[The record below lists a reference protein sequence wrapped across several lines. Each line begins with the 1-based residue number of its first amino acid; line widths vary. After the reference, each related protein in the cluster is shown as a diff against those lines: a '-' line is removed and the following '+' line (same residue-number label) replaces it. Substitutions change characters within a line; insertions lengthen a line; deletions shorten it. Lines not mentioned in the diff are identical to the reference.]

1 MSPRARLIV
10 TFALT
15 GLLASATGCADL
27 TRQGHEFDE
36 GVSDSW
42 IAAKLGNEQ
51 SDVGQ
56 VNANHG
62 HVKTAGGAVVAASAA
77 PPIYDDAQATSE
89 SAEKPKSEL
98 DMGQPMGHRSLPFFP
113 VFAVRPW

>member
-10 TFALT
+10 AFLLT

-27 TRQGHEFDE
+27 TRKGHEFDE

-42 IAAKLGNEQ
+42 ITTKLRNEQ
-51 SDVGQ
+51 PVAGQ

-62 HVKTAGGAVVAASAA
+62 HVRTADGVVAASAA
-77 PPIYDDAQATSE
+77 PQIYNDARATGE
-89 SAEKPKSEL
+89 SAEKPKSDL
-98 DMGQPMGHRSLPFFP
+98 DMSQPMGHRSLPFFP